1 MFAEQEDKLLEEL
14 KAKGMEVNTLTP
26 EQKALFVEATR
37 PVYDQ
42 FKDQLGEEIVEI
54 AKKVK

>member
-1 MFAEQEDKLLEEL
+1 MQ
-14 KAKGMEVNTLTP
+14 VNTLTP
-26 EQKALFVEATR
+26 AQKDQFVKATR

-42 FKDQLGEEIVEI
+42 FQEQLGAEIVAI